1 MSDETTLTSTAERSF
16 ALPLF
21 LTQRNKYFFSLVWV
35 LIGGS
40 LYEFSNH
47 YPLFIPQMLP
57 MTSWDKAI
65 PFLPHTVWIY
75 TSEMFLFFSVYILSK
90 DIVNANKY
98 LYSFLALQIVSVAIF
113 ILWPTTYPRELFPLP
128 MTLDPWTTHMFNNL
142 RGIDSPANCLPSLH
156 VSSVYLS
163 SFVYL
168 DEQKKKFP
176 FFFGW
181 ATAIA
186 LSTLTTKQHY
196 IIDVVAGFGMALL
209 MYLIFH
215 RYVKYQTK

>member
-1 MSDETTLTSTAERSF
+1 MS
-16 ALPLF
+16 
-21 LTQRNKYFFSLVWV
+21 
-35 LIGGS
+35 
-40 LYEFSNH
+40 
-47 YPLFIPQMLP
+47 
-57 MTSWDKAI
+57 SWDKAI

-113 ILWPTTYPRELFPLP
+113 MAWPTTYPRELYPLP
-128 MTLDPWTTHMFNNL
+128 LDLDPWTTHIFNNL

-196 IIDVVAGFGMALL
+196 IIDVVAGFGIALL